1 LTNISLGVYF
11 KKIKELSIIKHI
23 IIPAMA
29 SIFFAIILYFS
40 IIPITFPVSY
50 GTVLIFIWAVIGIF
64 ISSLV
69 KKERLAKSSMFFS
82 YENLK

>member
-1 LTNISLGVYF
+1 V
-11 KKIKELSIIKHI
+11 
-23 IIPAMA
+23 A

>member
-23 IIPAMA
+23 IIHAMA